1 MSSDEVD
8 IEDIA
13 DEEELELKDKLELKD
28 YDGELVEFRSIH
40 S

>member
-13 DEEELELKDKLELKD
+13 DEKELELKDKLEPKD
-28 YDGELVEFRSIH
+28 YDGELD
-40 S
+40 